1 MNLAISCVMATGTD
15 TCHGNRYKRPQG
27 AKGVQHYGNIN
38 DNGKTVQRVLTKEY

>member
-1 MNLAISCVMATGTD
+1 M
-15 TCHGNRYKRPQG
+15 CHGNRYRHVSWQQVQEATGPQG